1 MFNVLLVED
10 NSGTQILLKNIL
22 KRKFYC
28 NVYTAKDGLEALKL
42 MPISKP
48 DFILLDYM
56 MPNMDGYEFLKEMR
70 LRKMNKDVPVIIISA
85 VNDKS
90 SLNKILALGVKDYIL
105 KPFNIETTLEKIA
118 KVMNERN
125 KNLSSNVKNLES
137 RVTLLQRQ
145 NKTLKK
151 LDTETSLIDRKIF
164 LN

>member
-28 NVYTAKDGLEALKL
+28 NVYTAKDGIEALKL
-42 MPISKP
+42 VTISKP

-56 MPNMDGYEFLKEMR
+56 MPHMDGYEFLKE
-70 LRKMNKDVPVIIISA
+70 LKERKIHRNIPVIVISA

-90 SLNKILALGVKDYIL
+90 SLQKILSLGVKDYIL
-105 KPFNIETTLEKIA
+105 KPFNIENTMEKIA

-125 KNLSSNVKNLES
+125 KDLSSSLKNLES
-137 RVTLLQRQ
+137 RVTLLERQ
-145 NKTLKK
+145 NKKIKK
-151 LDTETSLIDRKIF
+151 LNSESSLI
-164 LN
+164 

>member
-70 LRKMNKDVPVIIISA
+70 LRKMHRDVPVIIISA
-85 VNDKS
+85 VNDKN

-125 KNLSSNVKNLES
+125 KTLTSNVKNLQS

-151 LDTETSLIDRKIF
+151 LDAETSLIDRKIF

>member
-151 LDTETSLIDRKIF
+151 LDTETSLIDRKIY

>member
-28 NVYTAKDGLEALKL
+28 NVHTAKDGLEALKL

-70 LRKMNKDVPVIIISA
+70 LRKMHRDVPVIIISA
-85 VNDKS
+85 VNDKA

-137 RVTLLQRQ
+137 R
-145 NKTLKK
+145 
-151 LDTETSLIDRKIF
+151 
-164 LN
+164 

>member
-28 NVYTAKDGLEALKL
+28 KVYTAKDGIEALKL

-56 MPNMDGYEFLKEMR
+56 MPNMDGYEFLKELR
-70 LRKMNKDVPVIIISA
+70 LRKMHRDIPVIIISA
-85 VNDKS
+85 VNDKT
-90 SLNKILALGVKDYIL
+90 SLKKILALGVKDYIL
-105 KPFNIETTLEKIA
+105 KPFNIENTLEKIA
-118 KVMNERN
+118 NVMNERN
-125 KNLSSNVKNLES
+125 RILTANVKNLES

-151 LDTETSLIDRKIF
+151 LNSETSLIDRKIF